1 MKPEPKSRPFGGIPR
16 FAQDFAGS
24 LLAYRTV
31 ISSYGHKKAHCPTSF
46 GSLNVGGACPAY
58 GRVGLVAPFPPHT
71 VASPVLD
78 RCGSWVN
85 LANCAFVES
94 SCPLTPSQ
102 IVGELSTSPDC

>member
-71 VASPVLD
+71 VASRPMWLVFT
-78 RCGSWVN
+78 

-102 IVGELSTSPDC
+102 IVGDLHCPP